1 MYTIFLLASD
11 QKASKEGEKKIIG
24 RPMVDTKELASPPT
38 IFFFRRRRRRK
49 RFLDE

>member
-11 QKASKEGEKKIIG
+11 QKASKEGQKKKIIG

-38 IFFFRRRRRRK
+38 IFFFRRRRK